1 MALLSLNRVTLS
13 PVGVKLLDEAS
24 LNLEAGERACLLGR
38 NGEGKSSLLRM
49 VTGEISPQSGEIA
62 WQSGARVASL
72 PQEVPENLTG
82 RVREIIADD
91 GPDSHEIDVLL
102 HQLQLDGDAE
112 FSSLSGGGKRRTL
125 LARALVAEPDV
136 LLLDEPTNH
145 LDIAAIAWLEN
156 TLKRFRG
163 ALLFVTHDRAF
174 LQGVATRI
182 VELDRGRLQ
191 NFDCRYDEYLRRKE
205 SMLESEAKTNREF
218 DKLLAQEEVW
228 VRRGLK
234 ARTTRN
240 EGRVRALQAM
250 RDERRA
256 RRNVSG
262 NARVEI
268 QTGTRS
274 GHQVVEAEN
283 ANFGYGE
290 KILVRDFS
298 TRIMRGDK
306 IGIAGPNGAGKTT
319 LLRLLLGDLEPQSG
333 SIKQGT
339 RLEIAYSDQMRAS
352 LNGEKSV
359 AWNVAGEN
367 DTVPVGPERK
377 HIVSY
382 LGEWLFPRDRI
393 WTKAATLSG
402 GERNRLLLAKLFTQ
416 PANVLVLD
424 EPTNDLDLE
433 TLELLEESL
442 VNFPGTVL
450 LVSHDRAFLNNVV
463 TSILAPEGD
472 GYWRDYV
479 GGWDDYQRVSKQ
491 SAVDNDRT
499 TEKSRAA
506 SEATKPRVAK
516 ARKLSFKETRE
527 LEELPAKL
535 ESLEAEHA
543 KITVQMNEPDFWTQ
557 HAAQSATLTARL
569 QELENQ
575 TLAAYARWE
584 ELEAVRIASEGK

>member
-1 MALLSLNRVTLS
+1 MALLSLNKVTLA

-24 LNLEAGERACLLGR
+24 LQLEAGERACLLGR

-62 WQSGARVASL
+62 WQSGARVAFL
-72 PQEVPENLTG
+72 AQEVPENLAG
-82 RVREIIADD
+82 QVREIIGDEQ
-91 GPDSHEIDVLL
+91 GDSHEIDVLL

-112 FSSLSGGGKRRTL
+112 FESLSGGGKRRTL
-125 LARALVAEPDV
+125 LARALLAAPDV

-145 LDIAAIAWLEN
+145 LDIEAIAWLET

-163 ALLFVTHDRAF
+163 AILFVTHDRAF
-174 LQGVATRI
+174 LQAVATRI
-182 VELDRGRLQ
+182 VELDRGLLQ
-191 NFDCRYDEYLRRKE
+191 NFDCRYDEYLRRKA

-218 DKLLAQEEVW
+218 DKLLVQEEAW

-240 EGRVRALQAM
+240 EGRVRELEKM
-250 RDERRA
+250 RRERQA
-256 RRNVSG
+256 RREVSG

-268 QTGTRS
+268 QGGNRS

-283 ANFGYGE
+283 AAFSYGE
-290 KILVRDFS
+290 KKLVQDFS
-298 TRIMRGDK
+298 MRSLRGDK
-306 IGIAGPNGAGKTT
+306 IGIAGPNGVGKKT
-319 LLRLLLGDLEPQSG
+319 LLRVLLGELAPQG
-333 SIKQGT
+333 GTIKLGT
-339 RLEIAYSDQMRAS
+339 RLEVAYSDQMRAA

-359 AWNVAGEN
+359 AWNVAGDN
-367 DTVPVGPERK
+367 DTVPFGGERK

-442 VNFPGTVL
+442 VNFAGTVL
-450 LVSHDRAFLNNVV
+450 LVSHDRAFLNNVA
-463 TSILAPEGD
+463 TSILAPEGGGHWREYIG
-472 GYWRDYV
+472 GY
-479 GGWDDYQRVSKQ
+479 DDYQRMAKKSTVEFGGKEAGNRKQ
-491 SAVDNDRT
+491 ETGNA
-499 TEKSRAA
+499 
-506 SEATKPRVAK
+506 PPVAK
-516 ARKLSFKETRE
+516 PRKLSFKETRE
-527 LEELPAKL
+527 LEELPARL
-535 ESLEAEHA
+535 GMMEAEHA
-543 KITVQMNEPDFWTQ
+543 QLAARMNEPDFWSQ
-557 HAAQSATLTARL
+557 HAAQSAEFSARL
-569 QELENQ
+569 EELESQ

-584 ELEAVRIASEGK
+584 ELESVRVAM